1 MYLQKPLVHPLL
13 APRQQQLV
21 LMHLWPPLAL
31 AWLHVPLW
39 MWPLLCRAMVLKMQ
53 LWLRLLRSPR
63 TLWQAQ
69 RELALEQHVWQ
80 GKPASMA
87 KLGMPDQSQV
97 LPMAVV
103 EECRL
108 SQ

>member
-1 MYLQKPLVHPLL
+1 VYLQKPLVHPLL
-13 APRQQQLV
+13 APQQRLV
-21 LMHLWPPLAL
+21 LMHVWPPLAL
-31 AWLHVPLW
+31 AWLRVPVW
-39 MWPLLCRAMVLKMQ
+39 MWPLLCLAMVLKMQ
-53 LWLRLLRSPR
+53 LWLRLLRSLR
-63 TLWQAQ
+63 ALRQAQ
-69 RELALEQHVWQ
+69 RELALQQHAWQ